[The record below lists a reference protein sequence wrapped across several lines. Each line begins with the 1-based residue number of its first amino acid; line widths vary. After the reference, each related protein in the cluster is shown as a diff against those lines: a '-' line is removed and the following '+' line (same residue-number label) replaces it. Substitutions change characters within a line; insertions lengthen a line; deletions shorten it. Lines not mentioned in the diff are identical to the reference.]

1 MTVMWRITDKFS
13 TRQLQLYH
21 LMVANEQLSE
31 HGVRCCL
38 GCEAFT
44 RSIPTSHAGDVET
57 SPNYR
62 ILAND
67 SWVHFEKGVLLLYRA
82 SSMIYLH
89 LILV

>member
-1 MTVMWRITDKFS
+1 
-13 TRQLQLYH
+13 
-21 LMVANEQLSE
+21 MVANEQLSE

-44 RSIPTSHAGDVET
+44 RNIPTHAGDVET

-62 ILAND
+62 IANN
-67 SWVHFEKGVLLLYRA
+67 SWVHFEKGMLLLYKA